1 MVIGAVLV
9 SSYGWIGACF
19 RVWCSCLVLGSD
31 CGDCVWGWEVGCG
44 CLFRGGKF
52 VGTREDLTHFSID
65 LAKVATNE
73 KYFRTFR
80 MQGIFLTTSCVCSGY
95 CAAERVFGGDNTS

>member
-1 MVIGAVLV
+1 MRSDSLPILG
-9 SSYGWIGACF
+9 GICF
-19 RVWCSCLVLGSD
+19 SA
-31 CGDCVWGWEVGCG
+31 
-44 CLFRGGKF
+44 
-52 VGTREDLTHFSID
+52 D

-95 CAAERVFGGDNTS
+95 CAAERVFRGDNTS